1 MAAIVPMD
9 ECMRGPTLR
18 GSGVPPPQKRSRSIS
33 NVSLRILALLFC
45 CEQLILNMRRTSR
58 VALGF
63 QSDGEHDHVHWDP
76 SHEVIQRVFG
86 SDNDFPSSD
95 GWMDGPVRHLD
106 YTSANKMNT
115 TRFSSIVALRY
126 CHSAR

>member
-63 QSDGEHDHVHWDP
+63 QSDGEHDHVHWDAA
-76 SHEVIQRVFG
+76 HEVSQRVFG

-95 GWMDGPVRHLD
+95 GWMDGWMGQSG
-106 YTSANKMNT
+106 TST
-115 TRFSSIVALRY
+115 TRPRTK
-126 CHSAR
+126 